1 MKVNEKIAIWGTKI
15 ILVPYKIYHVEKYHQ
30 WMKDQ
35 ELQELTASEPLTLE
49 QEYEMQQSWLE
60 DDDKCTFIVLDK
72 EDMKQKSELDSM
84 IGDVNLFLNNPENL
98 KQGEVEVMIAEECK
112 RGQGKGKEALLFML
126 RYGIE
131 QLQVTSFIAKVKM
144 KNLASKNMFERI
156 GFKEISQSDIF
167 EELTLQLVVTEEW
180 LSWLLSQ
187 TKCYHIHVY

>member
-1 MKVNEKIAIWGTKI
+1 
-15 ILVPYKIYHVEKYHQ
+15 
-30 WMKDQ
+30 MKDQ

>member
-1 MKVNEKIAIWGTKI
+1 MTTIAII
-15 ILVPYKIYHVEKYHQ
+15 YHQ

-35 ELQELTASEPLTLE
+35 KLQELTASEPLTLE

-72 EDMKQKSELDSM
+72 KDMEQKSEVDSM

-98 KQGEVEVMIAEECK
+98 KQGEVEIMIAEEHK

-126 RYGIE
+126 RYGVE

-144 KNLASKNMFERI
+144 KNLPSKNMFEKI
-156 GFKEISQSDIF
+156 GFKEVSQSDIF

-180 LSWLLSQ
+180 FLWLLSQ
-187 TKCYHIHVY
+187 TNCYHIHVYNPLYE

>member
-1 MKVNEKIAIWGTKI
+1 MKVNENISLWGSRV
-15 ILVPYKIYHVEKYHQ
+15 ILVPYKIYHVVKYHQ

-35 ELQELTASEPLTLE
+35 KLQELTASEPLTLE

-72 EDMKQKSELDSM
+72 KDMEQKSE
-84 IGDVNLFLNNPENL
+84 
-98 KQGEVEVMIAEECK
+98 VEEHK

-126 RYGIE
+126 RYGVE

-144 KNLASKNMFERI
+144 KNLPSKNMFEKI
-156 GFKEISQSDIF
+156 GFKEVSQSDIF

-180 LSWLLSQ
+180 FLWLLSQ
-187 TKCYHIHVY
+187 TNCYHIHVYNPLYE